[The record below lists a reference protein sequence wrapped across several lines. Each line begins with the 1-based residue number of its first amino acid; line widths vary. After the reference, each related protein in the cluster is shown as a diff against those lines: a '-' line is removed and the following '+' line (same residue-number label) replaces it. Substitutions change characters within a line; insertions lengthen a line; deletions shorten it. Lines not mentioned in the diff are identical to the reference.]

1 MEKKSRRDFFDLSD
15 ARIRSSFEAAE
26 ISPAVIFPREDSPHP
41 AHDQSTTHII
51 FKKPQFNRGIMADN
65 TKKPSSQG
73 KTGWSTGA
81 KVLVGI
87 IAVVMIIAVIAIV
100 TLTIQVLDSQ
110 SGTEYPYTTNYR
122 VTLPDGEPI
131 TIGSSHILVT
141 SYNDELIAEVDGTK
155 EKLVVGQQ
163 RVINPRHAQVTIMG
177 LPLIDTDFQITLT
190 YLGSTGTNANFDMT
204 VKTTRQVPEFI
215 ISKLIPAKMNAQP
228 A

>member
-1 MEKKSRRDFFDLSD
+1 
-15 ARIRSSFEAAE
+15 
-26 ISPAVIFPREDSPHP
+26 
-41 AHDQSTTHII
+41 
-51 FKKPQFNRGIMADN
+51 MADN
-65 TKKPSSQG
+65 TKSPSSQG

-100 TLTIQVLDSQ
+100 TLSVAVLDSQ
-110 SGTEYPYTTNYR
+110 SGTEFPYTTNYR

-163 RVINPRHAQVTIMG
+163 RVINPRHAQVTVAGI
-177 LPLIDTDFQITLT
+177 PLIDTDFQITLT

-204 VKTTRQVPEFI
+204 VKTSKQVPEFI
-215 ISKLIPAKMNAQP
+215 INKLIPAKMHAQP